1 MNVLLQTVKQGSS
14 MKTYNV
20 LGIFWSLG
28 AQQNFFINHKAA
40 DIFCLKNETVF
51 RCLYLTFVFQMDQR
65 VQLMHQLGEL
75 ELKQQMSIRDRGD
88 SQNLEE
94 FDQVP

>member
-40 DIFCLKNETVF
+40 DMFCLKNETVF
-51 RCLYLTFVFQMDQR
+51 
-65 VQLMHQLGEL
+65 
-75 ELKQQMSIRDRGD
+75 I
-88 SQNLEE
+88 
-94 FDQVP
+94 